1 MKRVLIIILVLLAAS
16 PALSDEARQAKQANL
31 DAACEA
37 ARQEKLAP
45 IRKQYTDDCVASKE
59 LPSREECERFYA
71 DYGERTG
78 RKAPLFYDLP
88 ECVAAFNF
96 QQGTEDPKT

>member
-1 MKRVLIIILVLLAAS
+1 MKRFLIIVLILLAAS
-16 PALSDEARQAKQANL
+16 PALGDEARTAKQAEL

-45 IRKQYTDDCVASKE
+45 IRKQYVEECVANKE
-59 LPSREECERFYA
+59 LPSLEECERFYA

-88 ECVAAFNF
+88 ECVAAFNY
-96 QQGTEDPKT
+96 QQGNDDPGF

>member
-1 MKRVLIIILVLLAAS
+1 MKPLLTIVLIMLASS
-16 PALSDEARQAKQANL
+16 PALADESRAAKQAQL

-37 ARQEKLAP
+37 ARQERLAP
-45 IRKQYTDDCVASKE
+45 IRQKYVDECVAGKE
-59 LPSREECERFYA
+59 LPSRQECERFYT

-88 ECVAAFNF
+88 ECVEAFNF
-96 QQGTEDPKT
+96 HQGNEDPDS